1 MDRVARPRRIDVP
14 PRTRWP
20 AEPGACPRKLV
31 DSHMDRTRDT
41 AVDGERRGAGG
52 LPLRYCTDPLSRPAG
67 PPLPCTVVSTVV
79 RKLVGSVRR
88 TRPPREFCQN
98 HGQNSHPV
106 SFILAFMHDARPRPA
121 YCAGLA
127 CAGGFLLVPETHTQK
142 PCITASAC
150 LLPASNDVDGV
161 RGRGHVLDKK
171 RKAAQSADYAR
182 QDRS

>member
-106 SFILAFMHDARPRPA
+106 SFILYACTSTSCVLRWARVRG
-121 YCAGLA
+121 GLS
-127 CAGGFLLVPETHTQK
+127 FSTRDTHTK
-142 PCITASAC
+142 TVHNCVCVSPPRLERRRRCAWPWSCWIK
-150 LLPASNDVDGV
+150 
-161 RGRGHVLDKK
+161 RGRQLRVLTTRGKIDH
-171 RKAAQSADYAR
+171 RR
-182 QDRS
+182 